1 MMARHNTSTMPS
13 LTTLLAGIS
22 DVPATAE
29 RQISGMELDSRRIR
43 PGSLFVALEGSRTS
57 GTRFMHEA
65 IANGAAAIL
74 VDSLINLE
82 PSFLPVPVCKITDLQ
97 AKTGLIAGRF
107 YAHPSHD
114 LRVTGITGT
123 NGKTSIAW
131 YLGQTLSAD
140 GSTAVGIIGTLGYGV
155 FGDLTTSS
163 NTTPDAISVQRI
175 LDQFRSSHINDVA
188 MEVSSHALDQG
199 RVNGVLFDT
208 AVFTNLS
215 RDHLDY
221 HLDMAAYANAK
232 KKLFMSAGLQHAVI
246 NADDEFGARLIAE
259 FSGQVNTVSYGLYD
273 SVNDRQVPAMVEG
286 RIKRQDLNALLLE
299 INSPWGSGELYARL
313 TGKFNAWN
321 LLAAL
326 SVLCLHGVTFEN
338 ALERLSRAQGVPGR
352 MEYFGNAN
360 TPAIIVDYS
369 HTPDALEQALNSLR
383 GHCRGKLVCVFGCGG
398 DRDRGK
404 RSQMGRIA
412 ESAADRVILT
422 SDNPRSEMPGDIID
436 DIKKGMSGLVPVE
449 VYTDREMAITTA
461 ITTSNPDDVVLIAG
475 KGHEISQEVRGIKVR
490 FSDRD
495 MVRTMLEQTA

>member
-1 MMARHNTSTMPS
+1 MMARHTSSDMPS

-22 DVPATAE
+22 DVPAAAD

-57 GTRFMHEA
+57 GARFMHEA

-74 VDSLINLE
+74 VDSSIKLE
-82 PSFLPVPVCKITDLQ
+82 PLFLPVPVCRVPDLQ
-97 AKTGLIAGRF
+97 AKTGLIASRF
-107 YAHPSHD
+107 YSHPSHD

-140 GSTAVGIIGTLGYGV
+140 SSNAVGIIGTLGFGV
-155 FGDLTTSS
+155 FGELTASA
-163 NTTPDAISVQRI
+163 NTTPDAITVQRI
-175 LDQFRSSHINDVA
+175 LDQFRSSHVREVA

-199 RVNGVLFDT
+199 RVNGVLFDA

-221 HLDMAAYANAK
+221 HPDMAAYANAK
-232 KKLFMSAGLQHAVI
+232 KKLFQSAGLQQAVI

-273 SVNDRQVPAMVEG
+273 SVNVRQVPAMVEG
-286 RIKRQDLNALLLE
+286 RVKRQDINALLLE
-299 INSPWGSGELYARL
+299 INSPWGSGELLSHL

-321 LLAAL
+321 LLATL
-326 SVLCLHGVTFEN
+326 SVLCLHNVPFES
-338 ALERLSRAQGVPGR
+338 ALERLSRVQGVPGR

-404 RSQMGRIA
+404 RPQMGRIA
-412 ESAADRVILT
+412 ETGADRVILT
-422 SDNPRSEMPGDIID
+422 SDNPRSELPDDIID

-449 VYTDREMAITTA
+449 VYTDRELAIITA
-461 ITTSNPDDVVLIAG
+461 ITTSALEDVVLIAG
-475 KGHEISQEVRGIKVR
+475 KGHETWQEVSGIKLN

-495 MVRTMLEQTA
+495 MVRTLLEQTS

>member
-1 MMARHNTSTMPS
+1 MMASHNTSAIPS
-13 LTTLLAGIS
+13 LTMLLAGIS
-22 DVPATAE
+22 DVPTTAD
-29 RQISGMELDSRRIR
+29 RQISGMELDSRKIR
-43 PGSLFVALEGSRTS
+43 AGGLFVALEGSRTS
-57 GTRFMHEA
+57 GARFMHEA

-74 VDSLINLE
+74 VDSSINLE
-82 PSFLPVPVCKITDLQ
+82 PSFLPVPVCRIPDLQ

-140 GSTAVGIIGTLGYGV
+140 SSTPVGIIGTLGYGV
-155 FGDLTTSS
+155 FGKLTTSA
-163 NTTPDAISVQRI
+163 NTTPDAITVQRI
-175 LDQFRSSHINDVA
+175 LDQFRNSHVRDVA

-199 RVNGVLFDT
+199 RVNAVLFDT

-221 HLDMAAYANAK
+221 HPDMAAYASAK

-273 SVNDRQVPAMVEG
+273 SVNVRQVPALVEG
-286 RIKRQDLNALLLE
+286 KVKRQDINALLLE
-299 INSPWGSGELYARL
+299 IKSPWGRGELYTRL

-321 LLAAL
+321 LLATL
-326 SVLCLHGVTFEN
+326 SALCLHGVPFDS
-338 ALERLSRAQGVPGR
+338 ALERLSRVQGVPGR

-360 TPAIIVDYS
+360 TPSIIVDYS

-383 GHCRGKLVCVFGCGG
+383 GQCRGKLVCVFGCGG

-404 RSQMGRIA
+404 RPQMGQIA
-412 ESAADRVILT
+412 ESGADRVILT
-422 SDNPRSEMPGDIID
+422 SDNPRSELPGDIID
-436 DIKKGMSGLVPVE
+436 DIRNGMSGLVPVE
-449 VYTDREMAITTA
+449 VYPDREMAIATA
-461 ITTSNPDDVVLIAG
+461 IATSNPEDVVLIAG
-475 KGHEISQEVRGIKVR
+475 KGHETWQEVRGEKLN

-495 MVRTMLEQTA
+495 MVRTVLEQTA